1 MMSRLISRPVCFE
14 ISPRVTGGK
23 YAISVSAKGLGPRQ
37 FRNDKGEIAPKRE
50 RVAHLQ
56 AVMGLSERQACS
68 LVDADRR

>member
-1 MMSRLISRPVCFE
+1 
-14 ISPRVTGGK
+14 VTGGK